1 MRTHAIRLALC
12 EPAPAEAP
20 VGSEVTATLRASCPE
35 GCDLRGLPL
44 TIAAPDG
51 TAATYDLAQFADG
64 MNETAPVALRIPG
77 CVGTHS
83 WAVSRPAHEDGAVR
97 HPEATLSIAIA
108 ARPHPVSLAVWSIP
122 QPLVAGERFALKVGV
137 KSSGGCDLG
146 GQAVEVCDP
155 AGAVA
160 ARGVLGASPW
170 PDTAALYWTEVPMT
184 APREPGLSS
193 WSARFTG
200 CATGLPHESAAS
212 TFSLSTVAAPEHSLT
227 VTVIEKGTAAPV
239 EDALVRL
246 GDFRAATGPSGKAEV
261 KLPKGCYNLVVW
273 KAGYDAPPIAVEVQ
287 ADAAVEVELLTVPE
301 EDPDAAW
308 RM

>member
-1 MRTHAIRLALC
+1 MRTHAIRLVLS

-20 VGSEVTATLRASCPE
+20 VGSDVTVALRAACPE
-35 GCDLRGLPL
+35 GCDLRGLSL
-44 TIAAPDG
+44 AITAPDG
-51 TAATYDLAQFADG
+51 AVAGHALAQFADG
-64 MNETAPVALRIPG
+64 MNETAPVALRIPR

-83 WAVSRPAHEDGAVR
+83 WAVSCPAHEHGDVR
-97 HPEATLSIAIA
+97 HPQATLSIAIA
-108 ARPHPVSLAVWSIP
+108 ARPHLASLAVWSIP

-146 GQAVEVCDP
+146 GEAVEVCDA

-170 PDTAALYWTEVPMT
+170 PDTAALYWTEVPMP
-184 APREPGLSS
+184 APRAPGLSS
-193 WSARFTG
+193 WSARFAG
-200 CATGLPHESAAS
+200 CATGLPHESATS
-212 TFSLSTVAAPEHSLT
+212 TFSLSTVAPPEHSLT
-227 VTVIEKGTAAPV
+227 VTVIEKGTATPV

-246 GDFRAATGPSGKAEV
+246 GDFRAATGRSGKAEIR
-261 KLPKGCYNLVVW
+261 LPKGSYNLVVW
-273 KAGYDAPPIAVEVQ
+273 KVGYDAPPIAVDVQ